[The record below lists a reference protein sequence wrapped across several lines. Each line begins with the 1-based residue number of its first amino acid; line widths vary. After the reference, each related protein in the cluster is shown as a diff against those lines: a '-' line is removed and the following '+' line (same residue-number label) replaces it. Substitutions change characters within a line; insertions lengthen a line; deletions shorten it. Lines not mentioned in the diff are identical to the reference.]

1 MTQIQVPWPEAVQL
15 EVARCSILWV
25 VLLTLLPCTALA
37 STCEEVVG
45 RAAARAN
52 IALERG
58 RHLLLRDRLEP
69 VPRAP
74 GGLFDL
80 FDAAQTLQRQWRL
93 AAAARSY
100 TAYAAQE
107 EGDAGRLRVARYRAT
122 LLHCVLEHVAP
133 CIERAQAFQRLHG
146 ANHPRNAGEL
156 LLVGAEILDAAGD
169 WSNLLSFLDARML
182 LWFESSADP
191 DHRAHA
197 FALLGRAQR
206 AVGNQVEALA
216 SFQAAEATCDD
227 PGYFIAS
234 TAPTPARAVDYLMT
248 TERIAETLFHL
259 AEAEKARVDAVL
271 LPEFTGAP
279 GDNAAVVDYVRLEM
293 GPWAA
298 RRTRAIVD
306 ATAAYKR
313 VVEITAPVP
322 AWTVRA
328 SVQLASM
335 WADLSEQMRDGLP
348 EGTLRER
355 GGWTPALWVTQR
367 RGNCTSPCSAS
378 GAQPVW

>member
-1 MTQIQVPWPEAVQL
+1 M
-15 EVARCSILWV
+15 ARYSILWVWV
-25 VLLTLLPCTALA
+25 VLLTLLPCTARG

-45 RAAARAN
+45 RAASRAK
-52 IALERG
+52 ITLEHG

-74 GGLFDL
+74 GERFDS
-80 FDAAQTLQRQWRL
+80 FDVAQTFQRQWRL

-100 TAYAAQE
+100 AAYAAQVA
-107 EGDAGRLRVARYRAT
+107 GDAERLRVARYRAT
-122 LLHCVLEHVAP
+122 LLHCALEHVAP
-133 CIERAQAFQRLHG
+133 CIARAQAFQRLHG
-146 ANHPRNAGEL
+146 ADYPRNAGEL
-156 LLVGAEILDAAGD
+156 LLVGAELLDAAED
-169 WSNLLSFLDARML
+169 WSNLLGFLDARML

-197 FALLGRAQR
+197 FALLGRTQQAL
-206 AVGNQVEALA
+206 GNQVEALA
-216 SFQAAEATCDD
+216 SFQAAEASCDD

-248 TERIAETLFHL
+248 TERIAETLFYL

-271 LPEFTGAP
+271 LPEFTGPP
-279 GDNAAVVDYVRLEM
+279 GDKAAVVDYVWREM
-293 GPWAA
+293 GPWVAQ
-298 RRTRAIVD
+298 RRRAIVD
-306 ATAAYKR
+306 ATAAYER
-313 VVEITAPVP
+313 VVTITAPVP

-328 SVQLASM
+328 SAQVASM

-355 GGWTPALWVTQR
+355 RGWTPALWVPER
-367 RGNCTSPCSAS
+367 RANCTSPCPPSR
-378 GAQPVW
+378 AQPVW